1 MSRARISRVLT
12 HILLNLRSTDAPVS
26 PNGML
31 PYLRV
36 LGFRE
41 TAAPLLHE
49 LKHRAH
55 APLITRVPEAFDVL
69 DAQGLS
75 CFCQDIL
82 ASEIYRSRAKAYPD
96 DYRRK
101 VEIL

>member
-12 HILLNLRSTDAPVS
+12 HILLNLRSADAPVS
-26 PNGML
+26 SDGTL

-49 LKHRAH
+49 LKLRTQ
-55 APLITRVPEAFDVL
+55 APLITRVPEACDVL
-69 DAQGLS
+69 GAPGLS
-75 CFCQDIL
+75 CFRQDIL
-82 ASEIYRSRAKAYPD
+82 ASEIYRSRAKSCPD